1 MRTGLYI
8 FDTKERDLKEVCAKN
23 GFEVSIYC
31 CGPTVYRDAH
41 VGNLRTFLLGD
52 LIKRTLTFSGFESNL
67 IQNITDV
74 GHMAEDLVG
83 NEIGEDKLLAQSKV
97 EAIDPFEIA
106 RKYEANFHFDLAKLN
121 VIPAN
126 SYPKASETIDLM
138 LKFITEL
145 IASDHAY
152 VGSDGCVYFSAT
164 SYPRYGEI
172 SGNKLDSL
180 KPGYRHEHVEDGAKR
195 FHADWALWKAAAN
208 RTEMIWDSPW
218 GPGFPGWHIECSAMS
233 LHFLEG
239 NVDLHLGGID
249 LRFPHHENERAQSN
263 SAVGY
268 EVVENW
274 VHGEHL
280 LFEGRKMSKSA
291 GNVVLLNDV
300 IAKGLDPLSLRLCFL
315 ENRYRSQM
323 DLTWES
329 LRAADATLERWRKKM
344 LQWQDEGEIENRFV
358 SDFCEGS
365 LTDIKEDLDTPRAL
379 QKLRKLEKDELVS
392 GATKAACFNSLD
404 AIYGLEFAREPK
416 AKAEATPEILDLL
429 TKRSQARAA
438 KDFGQSDELR
448 DKLLKLGI
456 SIKDS
461 SAGQDWD
468 WI

>member
-1 MRTGLYI
+1 
-8 FDTKERDLKEVCAKN
+8 
-23 GFEVSIYC
+23 
-31 CGPTVYRDAH
+31 
-41 VGNLRTFLLGD
+41 
-52 LIKRTLTFSGFESNL
+52 
-67 IQNITDV
+67 
-74 GHMAEDLVG
+74 
-83 NEIGEDKLLAQSKV
+83 
-97 EAIDPFEIA
+97 
-106 RKYEANFHFDLAKLN
+106 
-121 VIPAN
+121 
-126 SYPKASETIDLM
+126 
-138 LKFITEL
+138 
-145 IASDHAY
+145 
-152 VGSDGCVYFSAT
+152 
-164 SYPRYGEI
+164 
-172 SGNKLDSL
+172 
-180 KPGYRHEHVEDGAKR
+180 
-195 FHADWALWKAAAN
+195 
-208 RTEMIWDSPW
+208 
-218 GPGFPGWHIECSAMS
+218 
-233 LHFLEG
+233 
-239 NVDLHLGGID
+239 
-249 LRFPHHENERAQSN
+249 
-263 SAVGY
+263 
-268 EVVENW
+268 
-274 VHGEHL
+274 
-280 LFEGRKMSKSA
+280 MSKSA

-358 SDFCEGS
+358 NDFCEGS
-365 LTDIKEDLDTPRAL
+365 LADIKEDLDTPRAL

>member
-1 MRTGLYI
+1 MRTGLFI
-8 FDTKERDLKEVCAKN
+8 FDTKERDLKEVSAKN
-23 GFEVSIYC
+23 GFEVTIYC

-52 LIKRTLTFSGFESNL
+52 LIKRTLTYSGHESNL

-74 GHMAEDLVG
+74 GHMAEDIAG
-83 NEIGEDKLLAQSKV
+83 NEIGEDKLLAQSKA
-97 EAIDPFEIA
+97 EAKGAFEIA
-106 RKYEANFHFDLAKLN
+106 RKYEAGFHADLTQMN
-121 VIPAN
+121 VVPAR
-126 SYPKASETIDLM
+126 SYPRASETIDLM
-138 LKFITEL
+138 IKLISEL
-145 IASDHAY
+145 IASGHAY
-152 VGSDGCVYFSAT
+152 VGTDNCVYFSAT
-164 SYPRYGEI
+164 TFPSYGEI

-180 KPGYRHEHVEDGAKR
+180 KPGHSYEYDEAGAKK
-195 FHADWALWKAAAN
+195 FHADWALWKAAVN

-239 NVDLHLGGID
+239 SVDLHLGGID

-300 IAKGLDPLSLRLCFL
+300 IAKGLDPLALRLCFL

-323 DLTWES
+323 DLTWDS
-329 LRAADATLERWRKKM
+329 LRAADSTLDRWRKKM
-344 LQWQDEGEIENRFV
+344 AQWQSEGELDNKFV

-365 LTDIKEDLDTPRAL
+365 LADIKQDLDTPRAL

-392 GATKAACFNSLD
+392 GNTKVACFNALD
-404 AIYGLEFAREPK
+404 EIYGLEFAKEPK
-416 AKAEATPEILDLL
+416 VKAEATPEILDLL
-429 TKRSQARAA
+429 TQRGAARAA
-438 KDFGQSDELR
+438 KDFSQSDELR
-448 DKLLKLGI
+448 DQLLKLGI

-461 SAGQDWD
+461 AAGQDWE